1 MPIYNDTINTA
12 ARKLVTDIRD
22 LVDFAFEYIEGDDGL
37 TNEEKANIMMEIH
50 NNYTRNNTLL
60 REMMKI
66 YKTAAEEPEPEP

>member
-1 MPIYNDTINTA
+1 MPIYNDTINAA

-22 LVDFAFEYIEGDDGL
+22 LVDFAFEYIEGDVDL

-50 NNYTRNNTLL
+50 NNYTRNSTLL

-66 YKTAAEEPEPEP
+66 YKTAAEEPEEP